1 MKTPERKKS
10 KNDFLKACEKLIK
23 EHPSK
28 NITGECKNCF
38 LFYIQSNLDN
48 FKDFKDFKDFKELTE
63 NKYNY
68 TDCYKIAYFLQDVGL
83 IKIKNG
89 IANENKTTYID
100 CDKFS
105 FLNSFGKNK
114 I

>member
-1 MKTPERKKS
+1 MEAPEKEKS
-10 KNDFLKACEKLIK
+10 KNDFLKACEKFIK

-28 NITGECKNCF
+28 NITGECENCF
-38 LFYIQSNLDN
+38 LLYIQSKLDFN
-48 FKDFKDFKDFKELTE
+48 AFIK
-63 NKYNY
+63 NNQNY
-68 TDCYKIAYFLQDVGL
+68 TECYKIASFLQDAGL
-83 IKIKNG
+83 IKIKNE
-89 IANENKTTYID
+89 IANESKTTYID

>member
-1 MKTPERKKS
+1 MELLKQEKS

-28 NITGECKNCF
+28 NITGECENCF
-38 LFYIQSNLDN
+38 LFYIQSKLG
-48 FKDFKDFKDFKELTE
+48 FKAFTE
-63 NKYNY
+63 NNYNY
-68 TDCYKIAYFLQDVGL
+68 TDCYKIASFLQDAGL

-105 FLNSFGKNK
+105 FLVLPERNR

>member
-1 MKTPERKKS
+1 MESLEQKKS
-10 KNDFLKACEKLIK
+10 KNNFLKACEKFIK
-23 EHPSK
+23 KYPSK

-38 LFYIQSNLDN
+38 LFYIQDIYN
-48 FKDFKDFKDFKELTE
+48 FNAFIK
-63 NKYNY
+63 NNQNY
-68 TDCYKIAYFLQDVGL
+68 TDCYRIASFLQDAGL
-83 IKIKNG
+83 IKIKSG
-89 IANENKTTYID
+89 IAKNKNEDRTMYYVD

>member
-1 MKTPERKKS
+1 MEASEKEKS
-10 KNDFLKACEKLIK
+10 KNDFLKACEKFIK

-28 NITGECKNCF
+28 NITGECEDCF
-38 LFYIQSNLDN
+38 LLYIQSKL
-48 FKDFKDFKDFKELTE
+48 DFKAFTE
-63 NKYNY
+63 NNCNNY
-68 TDCYKIAYFLQDVGL
+68 SDCYKIASFLQDAGL

-89 IANENKTTYID
+89 IANESKTTYID

>member
-1 MKTPERKKS
+1 METPEKEKS
-10 KNDFLKACEKLIK
+10 KNIFLKACEKFIK

-28 NITGECKNCF
+28 NITGDCKNCF
-38 LFYIQSNLDN
+38 LYYIQDNLN
-48 FKDFKDFKDFKELTE
+48 FRAFMK
-63 NKYNY
+63 NNNNY
-68 TDCYKIAYFLQDVGL
+68 TDCYSVASFLQDARL

-89 IANENKTTYID
+89 ITNESKTTYID

>member
-1 MKTPERKKS
+1 MELLKQEKS
-10 KNDFLKACEKLIK
+10 KNDFLKACEKFIK

-38 LFYIQSNLDN
+38 LFYIQDVYN
-48 FKDFKDFKDFKELTE
+48 FNAFIK
-63 NKYNY
+63 NNQNY
-68 TDCYKIAYFLQDVGL
+68 TDCYRIASFLQDVGL

-105 FLNSFGKNK
+105 FLNSLGKNK

>member
-1 MKTPERKKS
+1 MELLKQEKF
-10 KNDFLKACEKLIK
+10 KNDFLKACEKFIK

-28 NITGECKNCF
+28 NITGECENCF
-38 LFYIQSNLDN
+38 LFYIQSKLG
-48 FKDFKDFKDFKELTE
+48 FKAFTE
-63 NKYNY
+63 NNYNY
-68 TDCYKIAYFLQDVGL
+68 TDCYKIASFLQDAGL

-89 IANENKTTYID
+89 IANESKTMYID

>member
-1 MKTPERKKS
+1 MELLKQKKS
-10 KNDFLKACEKLIK
+10 KNIFLKACEKIIK
-23 EHPSK
+23 EYPSK

-38 LFYIQSNLDN
+38 LFHIQDNLDN
-48 FKDFKDFKDFKELTE
+48 FNSFIKNNL
-63 NKYNY
+63 NY
-68 TDCYKIAYFLQDVGL
+68 TDCYKIASFLQDAGL
-83 IKIKNG
+83 IKIKSG
-89 IANENKTTYID
+89 ITKENKTTYID

>member
-1 MKTPERKKS
+1 METPEKEKS
-10 KNDFLKACEKLIK
+10 KNIFLKDCEKIIK
-23 EHPSK
+23 EYPSK

-38 LFYIQSNLDN
+38 LFYIQDVYN
-48 FKDFKDFKDFKELTE
+48 FNAFIK
-63 NKYNY
+63 NNQNY
-68 TDCYKIAYFLQDVGL
+68 TDCYRIASFLQDTGL

>member
-1 MKTPERKKS
+1 MKTSEKEKS
-10 KNDFLKACEKLIK
+10 KNDFLKACEKFIK
-23 EHPSK
+23 EYPSK
-28 NITGECKNCF
+28 NITGECENCF
-38 LFYIQSNLDN
+38 LLYIQSKL
-48 FKDFKDFKDFKELTE
+48 DFKAFIE
-63 NKYNY
+63 NNCNY
-68 TDCYKIAYFLQDVGL
+68 TDCYKTASFLQDAGL

-89 IANENKTTYID
+89 IVNKNKTQYID

>member
-1 MKTPERKKS
+1 MELLTQEKS
-10 KNDFLKACEKLIK
+10 KNDFLKACEKFIK

-28 NITGECKNCF
+28 NITGECENCF
-38 LFYIQSNLDN
+38 LFYIQSKLG
-48 FKDFKDFKDFKELTE
+48 FKAFTE
-63 NKYNY
+63 NNYNY
-68 TDCYKIAYFLQDVGL
+68 TDCYKIASFLQDAGL

>member
-1 MKTPERKKS
+1 MESLNKEQAKR
-10 KNDFLKACEKLIK
+10 DFLKNCKNLIK
-23 EHPSK
+23 EYPSK

-38 LFYIQSNLDN
+38 LFHIQDNLDN
-48 FKDFKDFKDFKELTE
+48 FNAFIK
-63 NKYNY
+63 NNQNY
-68 TDCYKIAYFLQDVGL
+68 TDCYRIASFLQGSGL

-89 IANENKTTYID
+89 IAKENETTYID

-105 FLNSFGKNK
+105 FLALSEGNR

>member
-1 MKTPERKKS
+1 MEALEKEKA
-10 KNDFLKACEKLIK
+10 KNIFLKSCEKFIK

-28 NITGECKNCF
+28 NITGECEKCF
-38 LFYIQSNLDN
+38 LYYIQSNLH
-48 FKDFKDFKDFKELTE
+48 DFKSFTK
-63 NKYNY
+63 NNYNY
-68 TDCYKIAYFLQDVGL
+68 TDCYKIASFLQDTGL

-89 IANENKTTYID
+89 IAKENETTYID

>member
-1 MKTPERKKS
+1 MKTPEKENS
-10 KNDFLKACEKLIK
+10 KNDFLKACEKFIK

-28 NITGECKNCF
+28 NITGECENCF
-38 LFYIQSNLDN
+38 LFHIQDNLDN
-48 FKDFKDFKDFKELTE
+48 FRSFTK
-63 NKYNY
+63 NNNSYNY
-68 TDCYKIAYFLQDVGL
+68 TDCYKIASFLQDTGL

>member
-1 MKTPERKKS
+1 METPEKEKS
-10 KNDFLKACEKLIK
+10 KNDFLKDCEKIIK
-23 EHPSK
+23 EYPSK

-38 LFYIQSNLDN
+38 LLYIQSKLDFN
-48 FKDFKDFKDFKELTE
+48 AFI
-63 NKYNY
+63 KYNHNY
-68 TDCYKIAYFLQDVGL
+68 TDCYKIASFLQDTGL

-89 IANENKTTYID
+89 IAKENETTYID

>member
-1 MKTPERKKS
+1 MELLKQEKS
-10 KNDFLKACEKLIK
+10 KNDFLKACEKFIK

-28 NITGECKNCF
+28 NITGECENCF
-38 LFYIQSNLDN
+38 LLYVQSKL
-48 FKDFKDFKDFKELTE
+48 DFKSFTE
-63 NKYNY
+63 NNYKY
-68 TDCYKIAYFLQDVGL
+68 TDCYKIASFLQDAGL

-105 FLNSFGKNK
+105 FLVLPERNR

>member
-1 MKTPERKKS
+1 MKTSEKEKS
-10 KNDFLKACEKLIK
+10 KNDFLKACEKFIK
-23 EHPSK
+23 EYPSK
-28 NITGECKNCF
+28 NITGECENCF
-38 LFYIQSNLDN
+38 LLYIQSKL
-48 FKDFKDFKDFKELTE
+48 DFKAFTE
-63 NKYNY
+63 NNCNY
-68 TDCYKIAYFLQDVGL
+68 TDCYKTASFLQDAGL

-89 IANENKTTYID
+89 IVNKNKTKYID

>member
-1 MKTPERKKS
+1 MELLNKEQAKR
-10 KNDFLKACEKLIK
+10 DFLKACRNLIK
-23 EHPSK
+23 KYPNK

-38 LFYIQSNLDN
+38 LFYIQDVYN
-48 FKDFKDFKDFKELTE
+48 FNAFIK
-63 NKYNY
+63 NNQNY
-68 TDCYKIAYFLQDVGL
+68 TDCYRISSFLQDTGL

-89 IANENKTTYID
+89 IATSNETTYID

-105 FLNSFGKNK
+105 FLVLPEGNR

>member
-1 MKTPERKKS
+1 MEAPKKEKS
-10 KNDFLKACEKLIK
+10 KNDFLKACEKFIK

-38 LFYIQSNLDN
+38 LLYIQSKLG
-48 FKDFKDFKDFKELTE
+48 FKAFIE
-63 NKYNY
+63 NNCNY
-68 TDCYKIAYFLQDVGL
+68 TDCYKIASFLQDAGL
-83 IKIKNG
+83 IKIKSG
-89 IANENKTTYID
+89 IANESKTMYID

>member
-1 MKTPERKKS
+1 MELLKQEKS
-10 KNDFLKACEKLIK
+10 KNDFLKACEKFIK

-28 NITGECKNCF
+28 NITGECENCF
-38 LFYIQSNLDN
+38 LFYIQSKLG
-48 FKDFKDFKDFKELTE
+48 FKAFTE
-63 NKYNY
+63 NNYNY
-68 TDCYKIAYFLQDVGL
+68 TDCYKIASFLQAAGL

-89 IANENKTTYID
+89 IANESKTTYID

>member
-1 MKTPERKKS
+1 MKTPEKEKS
-10 KNDFLKACEKLIK
+10 KNDFLKACEKFIK

-28 NITGECKNCF
+28 NITGKCENCF
-38 LFYIQSNLDN
+38 LLYIQSKL
-48 FKDFKDFKDFKELTE
+48 DFKAFTE
-63 NKYNY
+63 NNCNYTDCNY
-68 TDCYKIAYFLQDVGL
+68 TDCYKTASFLQDTGL

-89 IANENKTTYID
+89 IVNKNKTKYID

-105 FLNSFGKNK
+105 FLSSFGKNK

>member
-1 MKTPERKKS
+1 MELLNKEQS
-10 KNDFLKACEKLIK
+10 KRDFLKNCRNLIK
-23 EHPSK
+23 KYPSK
-28 NITGECKNCF
+28 NITGECENCF
-38 LFYIQSNLDN
+38 LLYIQSKL
-48 FKDFKDFKDFKELTE
+48 DFKVFTE
-63 NKYNY
+63 NNNSY
-68 TDCYKIAYFLQDVGL
+68 TDCYKIASFLQDAGL

-89 IANENKTTYID
+89 IANESKTTYID

>member
-1 MKTPERKKS
+1 METSEKEKS
-10 KNDFLKACEKLIK
+10 KNIFLKACEKFIK

-28 NITGECKNCF
+28 NITGECENCF
-38 LFYIQSNLDN
+38 LLYIQSKL
-48 FKDFKDFKDFKELTE
+48 DFKAFTE
-63 NKYNY
+63 NNCNY
-68 TDCYKIAYFLQDVGL
+68 TDCYKIASFLQDAGL
-83 IKIKNG
+83 IKIKSG
-89 IANENKTTYID
+89 IAKENETTYID

>member
-1 MKTPERKKS
+1 MEIPEIKKS
-10 KNDFLKACEKLIK
+10 KNSFLKACEKFIK

-28 NITGECKNCF
+28 NITGECENCF
-38 LFYIQSNLDN
+38 LLYIQSKL
-48 FKDFKDFKDFKELTE
+48 DFKAFTK
-63 NKYNY
+63 NNNNY
-68 TDCYKIAYFLQDVGL
+68 TDCYKVASFLQDAGL

-89 IANENKTTYID
+89 IANENKITYID

>member
-1 MKTPERKKS
+1 MEAPEKENS
-10 KNDFLKACEKLIK
+10 KNDFLKACEKIIK
-23 EHPSK
+23 EYPSK

-38 LFYIQSNLDN
+38 LFHVQDDLDN
-48 FKDFKDFKDFKELTE
+48 LNNFRSFTK
-63 NKYNY
+63 NNYNYNY
-68 TDCYKIAYFLQDVGL
+68 TDCYRIASFLQDAGL

-89 IANENKTTYID
+89 IIANECKTTYID

>member
-1 MKTPERKKS
+1 MEAPEKEKS
-10 KNDFLKACEKLIK
+10 KNIFLKACEKIIK
-23 EHPSK
+23 EYPSK

-38 LFYIQSNLDN
+38 LFHIQDNLDN
-48 FKDFKDFKDFKELTE
+48 FRSFTE
-63 NKYNY
+63 NNYNY
-68 TDCYKIAYFLQDVGL
+68 TDCYKIASFLQDIGL
-83 IKIKNG
+83 IKIKSG
-89 IANENKTTYID
+89 IANEDKTTYID

>member
-1 MKTPERKKS
+1 MELLNKEQS
-10 KNDFLKACEKLIK
+10 KRDFLKNCRNLIK
-23 EHPSK
+23 KYPSK
-28 NITGECKNCF
+28 NITGECENCF
-38 LFYIQSNLDN
+38 LFYIQSKLG
-48 FKDFKDFKDFKELTE
+48 FKAFTE
-63 NKYNY
+63 NNYNY
-68 TDCYKIAYFLQDVGL
+68 TDCYKIASFLQDAGL

-105 FLNSFGKNK
+105 FLVLPERNR

>member
-1 MKTPERKKS
+1 MESLS
-10 KNDFLKACEKLIK
+10 KEQAKRDFLKACEKFIK

-28 NITGECKNCF
+28 NITGDCENCF
-38 LFYIQSNLDN
+38 LYYIQSNLN
-48 FKDFKDFKDFKELTE
+48 FRAFTK
-63 NKYNY
+63 NNNNY
-68 TDCYKIAYFLQDVGL
+68 TDCYRVASFLQDAGL
-83 IKIKNG
+83 IKIKSG
-89 IANENKTTYID
+89 IIAKNKSKNEDKTMYYVD